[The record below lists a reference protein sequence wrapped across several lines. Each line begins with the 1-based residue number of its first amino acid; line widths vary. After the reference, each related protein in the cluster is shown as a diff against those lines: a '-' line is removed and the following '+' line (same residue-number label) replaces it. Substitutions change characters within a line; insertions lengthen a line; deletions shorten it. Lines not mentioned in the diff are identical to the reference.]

1 MDSKSQKYDPSQV
14 LAQQR
19 QFAEQHGIDL
29 SPYPAKLASPS
40 GPSDQNNLRAGSD
53 YKESYEDNQKYSAEG
68 EEKELLIMTIEIG
81 DGQKDTLRVFE
92 NDDPNDLAK
101 AFCEKHGLNPNI
113 IYPLAQNI
121 YSNMEQ
127 VLQERLEALNYGGSE
142 YVEGKDDPQEYSKFP
157 EQKTGGFRAEDQNYD
172 DQTTD
177 EKSLEK
183 NDLESN
189 KYAFETADTNNYNQ
203 AVNQTLDRYD
213 QSNNPAY
220 VNNTLPP
227 QYPNYQNHQPAVNQS
242 YDSKRYSANKGP
254 SPNKTSNRT
263 RTPEPKDKKHNTDY
277 PQEGAIKKSIY
288 YPENFQTGKAT

>member
-1 MDSKSQKYDPSQV
+1 MDTKSLKYDPSQV

-29 SPYPAKLASPS
+29 SPYPKKLATPE
-40 GPSDQNNLRAGSD
+40 GPSEQHNLRAGSD
-53 YKESYEDNQKYSAEG
+53 YKESYEDNGKYSAEG

-101 AFCEKHGLNPNI
+101 AFCDKHGLNPNI

-142 YVEGKDDPQEYSKFP
+142 YAEGNQEGQEYSKFP
-157 EQKTGGFRAEDQNYD
+157 EQKTGGFRAEDQNYED
-172 DQTTD
+172 PAN
-177 EKSLEK
+177 EKENVEK
-183 NDLESN
+183 NDQDS
-189 KYAFETADTNNYNQ
+189 KYAFETADTHQYNA

-213 QSNNPAY
+213 QSNNPAHN
-220 VNNTLPP
+220 NNTLAP
-227 QYPNYQNHQPAVNQS
+227 QYPPHQNYQQQAVNQS

-254 SPNKTSNRT
+254 SPNKTSNRA
-263 RTPEPKDKKHNTDY
+263 RTPEASKENKKHNTDY
-277 PQEGAIKKSIY
+277 PADNAIKKSIY
-288 YPENFQTGKAT
+288 YPENFQTGK